1 MGCTACFLP
10 IFNPM
15 KMIFPFLL
23 TCLLVHPWKATA
35 QMAPDPYSEV
45 DTYVESLGPLD
56 TLNAGTISH
65 IVTRRFSSSA
75 EKVRAIYYWITRNI
89 SPDLRAARGN
99 SNEKMV
105 AETILKTRKA
115 NPNGFAILF
124 QDMCS
129 VAKIRCLT
137 VEGFMKNKNDHVTEM
152 PDEYNHTWAV
162 VQLGQSPDT
171 WYYVDPYSGCGTLDE
186 KCTQFTRK
194 FNPDY
199 FFAPKNIF
207 NLQHFPDN
215 KAWQLGSSGPAS
227 LKEFLAL
234 PLLHNPAYTYGL
246 TGFTPYGSMLKA
258 SVKKPVSFSL
268 RLQGNTKIELVA
280 LQVGADKK
288 RRNKTVDFS
297 QQGSN
302 LIFTHRFEEEDS
314 YPVTV
319 LINNQPV
326 LTYFAEITE

>member
-1 MGCTACFLP
+1 
-10 IFNPM
+10 M
-15 KMIFPFLL
+15 KTIYITLL
-23 TCLLVHPWKATA
+23 SAIILLSGNASA
-35 QMAPDPYSEV
+35 QMPAPYSEV
-45 DTYVESLGPLD
+45 DAYVESIGALD

-65 IVTRRFSSSA
+65 IVTRKFQA
-75 EKVRAIYYWITRNI
+75 PADKVRAIYYWITRNI

-105 AETILKTRKA
+105 AETVLKTRKA
-115 NPNGFAILF
+115 NPSGFANLF

-137 VEGFMKNKNDHVTEM
+137 VEGFMKKHTDHVMEL
-152 PDEYNHTWAV
+152 PDEFNHTWAV

-186 KCTQFTRK
+186 KNTKFTRA

-199 FFAPKNIF
+199 FFAPKTLF
-207 NLQHFPDN
+207 NFQHFPDN
-215 KAWQLGSSGPAS
+215 KSWQLGSSGPGS
-227 LKEFLAL
+227 LKEFQAL
-234 PLLHNPAYTYGL
+234 PLLLNAAYTFGV
-246 TGFTPYGSMLKA
+246 TGFTPVTGMLKA

-268 RLQGNTKIELVA
+268 RLQGNNNIELVA

-297 QQGSN
+297 QQGSS
-302 LIFTHRFEEEDS
+302 ISFQYRFEEEDS

-319 LINNQPV
+319 YINNQPV
-326 LTYFAEITE
+326 LTYFAEISE

>member
-1 MGCTACFLP
+1 MYS
-10 IFNPM
+10 
-15 KMIFPFLL
+15 LL
-23 TCLLVHPWKATA
+23 LAALLFQAGSATA
-35 QMAPDPYSEV
+35 QTATGPYSEV
-45 DTYVESLGPLD
+45 DAYVESLGPLD
-56 TLNAGTISH
+56 TLNAGTISY
-65 IVTRRFSSSA
+65 IVTRKFSAPA

-105 AETILKTRKA
+105 AEAVLKTRKA

-137 VEGFMKNKNDHVTEM
+137 VEGFMKNKKEHVTEM
-152 PDEYNHTWAV
+152 PDEFNHTWAV

-171 WYYVDPYSGCGTLDE
+171 WYYADPYSGCGTLDE
-186 KCTQFTRK
+186 KCTQFTRR

-199 FFAPKNIF
+199 FFAPKSLF
-207 NLQHFPDN
+207 NFQHYPDN
-215 KAWQLGSSGPAS
+215 KAWQLGGTGPGS
-227 LKEFLAL
+227 LKEFQAL
-234 PLLHNPAYTYGL
+234 PVVHDPAYTYGI
-246 TGFTPYGSMLKA
+246 TGFSPLGGSLNVT
-258 SVKKPVSFSL
+258 VKKPVSFSL
-268 RLQGNTKIELVA
+268 RLQGNTNIELVA

-288 RRNKTVDFS
+288 RRNKTVDFT
-297 QQGSN
+297 QLGSS
-302 LIFTHRFEEEDS
+302 ISFSYRFEEEDS